1 MPIASST
8 TSSREAHVAQSD
20 DLRGKAA
27 STANKAGD
35 AIQRGKDNVFHA
47 VDDGRSKASTAIEQ
61 AKSAATGLAA
71 DAAGKVRDFAEK
83 QKNAGADAMQDMAR
97 SVESAADSFE
107 DRAPGVAQMARRV
120 ARKVE
125 DASQDL
131 HNSSIDQ
138 IMDNVAQFAR
148 TQPIGAIIGA
158 FVAGI
163 VVSRLF
169 GHRPSA

>member
-1 MPIASST
+1 M
-8 TSSREAHVAQSD
+8 AQSD
-20 DLRGKAA
+20 DLRDKAA
-27 STANKAGD
+27 STANKDVD
-35 AIQRGKDNVFHA
+35 AIQRGKDNVFA
-47 VDDGRSKASTAIEQ
+47 ALDDVKSKASTAIEQ

-71 DAAGKVRDFAEK
+71 DAASKVRDFAEM
-83 QKNAGADAMQDMAR
+83 QKNAGVDAMQDMAR
-97 SVESAADSFE
+97 SVEGAADSFE
-107 DRAPGVAQMARRV
+107 DRAPGVAHLARRV

-125 DASQDL
+125 DASQEL
-131 HNSSIDQ
+131 QHSSIDQ

-148 TQPIGAIIGA
+148 KQPIGAIIGA